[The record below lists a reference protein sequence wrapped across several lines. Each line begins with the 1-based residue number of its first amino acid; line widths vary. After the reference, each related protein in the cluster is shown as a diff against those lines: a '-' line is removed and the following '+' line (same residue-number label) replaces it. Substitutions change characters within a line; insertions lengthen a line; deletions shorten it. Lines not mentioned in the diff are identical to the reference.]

1 MPCHHAMA
9 EASPE
14 TKAESSEPSVTNN
27 GANNKGRCQNHCCCG
42 VTTSEWAKLTSDLL
56 PVLHLLIEPAR
67 LLYAD
72 ELPTADI
79 SGDDSARAP
88 PRS

>member
-14 TKAESSEPSVTNN
+14 RKAESSEPSVANN
-27 GANNKGRCQNHCCCG
+27 AANNKGGCQNHCCCG
-42 VTTSEWAKLTSDLL
+42 ATTSEWAQLTSDLL

-67 LLYAD
+67 LSYVD
-72 ELPTADI
+72 ELPTADL
-79 SGDDSARAP
+79 SGHDSARAP